1 MAYTVKKGDTLWG
14 IARANGMTLDQL
26 LALNPNL
33 AANPNK
39 IGTGISVNVAA
50 PAATA
55 AAAAAAPDAAET
67 QSQFNSVLAGDPQY
81 NAFLRS
87 VGFNE
92 SEIESSLQSIKDAYQ
107 RDITRKTPIFEDQRM
122 QAEKASNR
130 DFESRGLF
138 RSGARIQDIG
148 DKKKQVGL
156 NEEQYQAGIQEDIL
170 SAERDAA
177 AKVAA
182 LRRQTG
188 EQQLSASE
196 RLTGEAASAKYGL

>member
-50 PAATA
+50 PAAPA
-55 AAAAAAPDAAET
+55 AAAAAAPDAAQT

-92 SEIESSLQSIKDAYQ
+92 SEIESSLQAIKDAYQ

-148 DKKKQVGL
+148 DKQKQVGL
-156 NEEQYQAGIQEDIL
+156 NEEQYRAGIQEDTL

-188 EQQLSASE
+188 EQQLSAAE